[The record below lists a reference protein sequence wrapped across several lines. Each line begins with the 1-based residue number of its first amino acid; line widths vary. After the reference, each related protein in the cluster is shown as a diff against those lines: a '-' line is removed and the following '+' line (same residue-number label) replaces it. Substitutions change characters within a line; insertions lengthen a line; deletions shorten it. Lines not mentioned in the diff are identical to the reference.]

1 MAKREREESTPQV
14 AANGQANGEA
24 HGKVDAMVIG
34 IGQLGLCFAL
44 TLEKSGL
51 SVIGVD
57 TRADFVQQINDRTFT
72 SKEPG
77 VTEQLQFAT
86 KFEATVDLVH
96 AASRCDLIF
105 ILVPTPTSGN
115 AERFYDHGM
124 VSNVLAKLNEQR
136 FAEKKNIVINATI
149 MPGYINTSAR
159 GTIGPATSD
168 REALQPRPKL
178 TRARALVAAQSASC
192 C

>member
-57 TRADFVQQINDRTFT
+57 TRADFVQTG
-72 SKEPG
+72 P
-77 VTEQLQFAT
+77 
-86 KFEATVDLVH
+86 
-96 AASRCDLIF
+96 SR
-105 ILVPTPTSGN
+105 PWS
-115 AERFYDHGM
+115 
-124 VSNVLAKLNEQR
+124 LA
-136 FAEKKNIVINATI
+136 
-149 MPGYINTSAR
+149 
-159 GTIGPATSD
+159 
-168 REALQPRPKL
+168 
-178 TRARALVAAQSASC
+178 
-192 C
+192 